1 MSKECVLAEAVE
13 RRECPS
19 ILDDV
24 AFLVFLLI
32 LALLAI
38 AVLGNCRDC

>member
-13 RRECPS
+13 CKDN

-38 AVLGNCRDC
+38 AVLEKDRKDC